1 MRPTSSR
8 RHLPTRGGEPKRLRI
23 PLSFTSIAWFLTL
36 TITPQASGKRLVD
49 SPTSPKPLSLT
60 WLLTDSSTGI
70 TINST
75 QREAPLGTWW
85 PELHV
90 CLRLVIPG
98 LNTMS
103 TPPDILRAYG
113 FYVCPGPPNNEEYC
127 GNPRDFFCKKWSCVT
142 SNDGY
147 WKWPTSRQD
156 RVSFS
161 FVNSYTSYNQFNY
174 GHGRWKDWQ
183 RQTQNRQISCS
194 PSDLDYLKISFT
206 EKGKRENIQKWIN
219 GMSWGVVY
227 YRGSWGGEGS
237 ILTIRLRIETQMEP
251 PVAVG
256 PNKVL
261 TEQGPPIQGQRPS
274 PNPSDFN
281 TTSG

>member
-1 MRPTSSR
+1 
-8 RHLPTRGGEPKRLRI
+8 
-23 PLSFTSIAWFLTL
+23 
-36 TITPQASGKRLVD
+36 
-49 SPTSPKPLSLT
+49 LT

-90 CLRLVIPG
+90 CLRLVIPD

-113 FYVCPGPPNNEEYC
+113 FYVCPGPPNNEKSC
-127 GNPRDFFCKKWSCVT
+127 GNPRDFFCKQWSCVT

-161 FVNSYTSYNQFNY
+161 YVNTYTSSKQFNY
-174 GHGRWKDWQ
+174 LDWIKQ
-183 RQTQNRQISCS
+183 KTTNCS

-206 EKGKRENIQKWIN
+206 EKGKQENIQKWIN

-261 TEQGPPIQGQRPS
+261 AEQGPPIQEQRPS

-281 TTSG
+281 TTSGSGPTEQLGLA